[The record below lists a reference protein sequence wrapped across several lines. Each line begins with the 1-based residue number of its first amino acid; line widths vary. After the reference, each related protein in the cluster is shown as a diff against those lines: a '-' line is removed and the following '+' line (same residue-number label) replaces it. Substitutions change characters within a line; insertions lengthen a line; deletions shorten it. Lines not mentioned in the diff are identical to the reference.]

1 MRILYDSKSE
11 LHKKPFGCLKKNEEC
26 TITIHIPE
34 SCKTKRAYLLIESDE
49 GIKLSLP
56 LSCIK
61 KEGSYEYYSETFSL
75 YKTGLYFYHFLIETE
90 DSTFQLYKCGDCD
103 TNMEEGASW
112 QLSCIPSDFTVP
124 HDFKGKVYYQ
134 IFPDRFYK
142 ERILPAT
149 DKKTPYFLHDDEGDI
164 PVFLPDEKG
173 IIQNNDFFGGNIEG
187 IIKKLP
193 YLKDLGVGVIYLNP
207 IFSAYSNHRYDTS
220 DYKKIDPLLG
230 TEEDFKLLCE
240 KAHQLGIKIL
250 LDGVFSH
257 TGCDSV
263 YFDKYD
269 RYGTGAYHNP
279 DSPYRTWYQ
288 FNNYPDSYT
297 SWWGIDTLPCVNELS
312 ESFLNYIIEDSDSV
326 VAHWLSLGA
335 DGFRLDVADELPDEF
350 IIKLR
355 KRVKEIKPDALV
367 LGEVWED
374 ASNKVSYSVRR
385 RYFTAPEL
393 DSVMNYPFREAILS
407 FVKGIM
413 SAKDFAASVMT
424 ICENY
429 PKDVLDALMNSLSTH
444 DTPRILTLLSD
455 APYMDKREDRAF
467 FRLFGEMKEKAIKR
481 LKTAAF
487 LQFCLPGCPCIYY
500 GDEAGM
506 EGFED
511 PFNRAFYPWGKEN
524 NEILD
529 FFKVLSG
536 IKNSHDALRLGN
548 TRFIVQADESL
559 LMERKTDCETL
570 YAYVGNDAK
579 ALSREKEVLLSGENF
594 ALYKEK

>member
-49 GIKLSLP
+49 GMKLNLP
-56 LSCIK
+56 LSLIK
-61 KEGSYEYYSETFSL
+61 TEASYEHYSETFSL

-90 DSTFQLYKCGDCD
+90 CSAFHLYKCGDCD

-124 HDFKGKVYYQ
+124 YDFKGRVYYQ

-142 ERILPAT
+142 ERILPAA
-149 DKKTPYFLHDDEGDI
+149 DKKTPYHLHNDEADI

-230 TEEDFKLLCE
+230 TEEDFKNLCKE
-240 KAHQLGIKIL
+240 AHELGIKIL

-263 YFDKYD
+263 YFDKYN
-269 RYGTGAYHNP
+269 RYGTGAFHNP
-279 DSPYRTWYQ
+279 DSPYKDWYQ
-288 FNNYPDSYT
+288 FNDYPDSYT

-326 VAHWLSLGA
+326 VAHWLNLGA

-350 IIKLR
+350 IINLR

-393 DSVMNYPFREAILS
+393 DSVMNYPFRDAILS
-407 FVKGIM
+407 FVKGNM
-413 SAKDFAASVMT
+413 SAKDFAASVMS

-467 FRLFGEMKEKAIKR
+467 FRLSGEMKETAIKR

-524 NEILD
+524 TEILE
-529 FFKVLSG
+529 FFRVLGG
-536 IKNSHDALRLGN
+536 IKNSHDALRLGD
-548 TRFIVQADESL
+548 TRFIAQDEGSL
-559 LMERKTDCETL
+559 LMERKTDSETL

-579 ALSREKEVLLSGENF
+579 ALSGEKEVLLSGENF

>member
-26 TITIHIPE
+26 TISIHIPE

-49 GIKLSLP
+49 GMKLTLP

-61 KEGSYEYYSETFSL
+61 KENSYEYYSETFSL

-90 DSTFQLYKCGDCD
+90 CSTFHLYKCGDSD

-124 HDFKGKVYYQ
+124 SCFKGRVYYQ

-142 ERILPAT
+142 ERILSAE
-149 DKKTPYFLHDDEGDI
+149 DKKTPYHLHDDEGDI

-220 DYKKIDPLLG
+220 DYKKTDPLLG
-230 TEEDFKLLCE
+230 TEDDFKSLCE
-240 KAHQLGIKIL
+240 KAHELGIKIL

-263 YFDKYD
+263 YFDKYN
-269 RYGTGAYHNP
+269 RYGMGAYHNP
-279 DSPYRTWYQ
+279 DSPYKDWYQ

-326 VAHWLSLGA
+326 VAHWLTLGA

-355 KRVKEIKPDALV
+355 KRVKEINPDALV

-393 DSVMNYPFREAILS
+393 DSVMNYPFRDAILS
-407 FVKGIM
+407 FVKGNM
-413 SAKDFAASVMT
+413 CAKDFAASVMT

-429 PKDVLDALMNSLSTH
+429 PRDVLDALMNSLSTH

-455 APYMDKREDRAF
+455 APYMEKREERAF
-467 FRLFGEMKEKAIKR
+467 FRLSGEMKEKAIKR

-524 NEILD
+524 SEILD
-529 FFKVLSG
+529 FFKVLAE
-536 IKNSHDALRLGN
+536 IKNSHIALRLGD
-548 TRFIVQADESL
+548 TRFIPIDDKSL
-559 LMERKTDCETL
+559 LMERRTDSEKL
-570 YAYVGNDAK
+570 YAYAGNDV
-579 ALSREKEVLLSGENF
+579 RDMTDGKEVIISGDNF